1 MNAGRLIREICA
13 DLGGS
18 AGGHGSMAG
27 ARLPL
32 RGTRRSASAFKR
44 ELVRRFKEAFGVEGE
59 RGALAARPSK
69 RPLAISRGTTTPAT
83 PVRPGGRERYLRRAP
98 SP

>member
-1 MNAGRLIREICA
+1 LSLRVSDRRMRAGKLIRDITV

-32 RGTRRSASAFKR
+32 YGTRQQRTEMKR
-44 ELVRRFKEAFGVEGE
+44 EVVRRFKEALGIHTE
-59 RGALAARPSK
+59 RGVSLLSV
-69 RPLAISRGTTTPAT
+69 G
-83 PVRPGGRERYLRRAP
+83 EQ
-98 SP
+98 